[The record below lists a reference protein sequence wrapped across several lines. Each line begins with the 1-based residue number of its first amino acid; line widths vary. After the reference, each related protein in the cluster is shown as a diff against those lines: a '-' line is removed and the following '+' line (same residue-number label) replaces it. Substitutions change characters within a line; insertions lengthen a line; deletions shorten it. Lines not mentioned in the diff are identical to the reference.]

1 MSRLYARI
9 TQRNIDICS
18 TERQSRYGFFNF
30 FVQSIKENHKVLG
43 LFEYQPLGFWNSL
56 SNEIKRSSSLEF

>member
-18 TERQSRYGFFNF
+18 TERQSRYGFLNF
-30 FVQSIKENHKVLG
+30 FVQSIKENQKVLG
-43 LFEYQPLGFWNSL
+43 LFEYEPLGFGIHFPMKL
-56 SNEIKRSSSLEF
+56 SVALV